1 MNDKPIVIQ
10 KTSRFKI
17 YLSGLLST
25 LLLALLAFWLSGFL
39 PVGAV
44 VIGISLGII
53 FSNVIGVKETWLP
66 GIQFA
71 EKQIL
76 AWAIILMGVK
86 LDFNIVKELGL
97 KAILIII
104 AAIIFTISISQ
115 ILGRLLHMNRRL
127 ALLLGIGNGVCGSSA
142 IAATEKIIGADKHEV
157 GISVTVVNFL
167 GVIGM
172 FLLPLFAKFMLAF
185 NDLQSGFLI
194 GNTLQA
200 VGQVVAAGFSI
211 NETVGHT
218 ATIVKMMR
226 ILMLTPIVLTLLLY
240 FHQKGKKQV
249 VVDKKQGLPYFIIGF
264 ILMSL
269 MPSFHLL
276 NPDII
281 TILGKLSHY
290 LLLIAMVAIGLKIS
304 FKHIVKQG
312 GKALLA
318 GSMIFLFQILFSVL
332 MIVLLIRK

>member
-1 MNDKPIVIQ
+1 MRLIKVLFP
-10 KTSRFKI
+10 
-17 YLSGLLST
+17 GLFLV
-25 LLLALLAFWLSGFL
+25 LVLALLALWLTNFL
-39 PVGAV
+39 PFGAV
-44 VIGISLGII
+44 VTGITLGII
-53 FSNVIGVKETWLP
+53 LGNLFGVRETWLP
-66 GIQFA
+66 GIKFA
-71 EKQIL
+71 EKHIL
-76 AWAIILMGVK
+76 AWAIIFMGVK
-86 LDFNIVKELGL
+86 LDFNIVKELGF

-104 AAIIFTISISQ
+104 AAIVFTIGVSQ

-172 FLLPLFAKFMLAF
+172 FLLPLFAKFILVF

-226 ILMLTPIVLTLLLY
+226 ILMLTPIVLILLFY
-240 FHQKGKKQV
+240 FHQKSKKAV

-269 MPSFHLL
+269 IPSFHLL
-276 NPDII
+276 NHEII

-304 FKHIVKQG
+304 FKHIIKQG

-318 GSMIFLFQILFSVL
+318 GSLIFLFQILFSVL

>member
-1 MNDKPIVIQ
+1 MKNLQ
-10 KTSRFKI
+10 TLFYKI
-17 YLSGLLST
+17 RHYQIYFSGFLFT
-25 LLLALLAFWLSGFL
+25 LLLALIAFWLSGFL

-44 VIGISLGII
+44 VVGISLGII
-53 FSNVIGVKETWLP
+53 VGNLFGVKEAWLP
-66 GIQFA
+66 GIGFA
-71 EKQIL
+71 EKHIL

-97 KAILIII
+97 KAVLIII
-104 AAIIFTISISQ
+104 AAIIFTITVSQ
-115 ILGRLLHMNRRL
+115 ILGKVFRMNRRL

-172 FLLPLFAKFMLAF
+172 FLLPLITEFVLHY

-211 NETVGHT
+211 NDTAGHT

-240 FHQKGKKQV
+240 FHQKNKKQV
-249 VVDKKQGLPYFIIGF
+249 VVDKKRGLPYFITGF

-269 MPSFHLL
+269 IPTFHLL
-276 NPDII
+276 HSETI
-281 TILGKLSHY
+281 TVLGKLSHY

-304 FKHIVKQG
+304 FRHIVKQG
-312 GKALLA
+312 GKALLV
-318 GSMIFLFQILFSVL
+318 GSLIFLIQILFSVL
-332 MIVLLIRK
+332 MVKFFL